1 MWSPKKPLFAAP
13 GGLVYNWPMN
23 SSFGS
28 LLIAVLTIS
37 ILPWADTALADY
49 TLVLKNGRRITVQ
62 AYREEGSMIKFYGI
76 GGEIG
81 IGKDQVQSILKAG
94 EGEGRGLSVPGL
106 EASQGQASEG
116 NQEAPIPLTQPQREE
131 GMAEATGTAASSE
144 GLLTPGTT
152 PEDEA
157 AKEEQKYQQRM
168 REVTENLRA
177 AKDRYLSASR
187 GTSSPDPML
196 LTGDEAIRARADD
209 LNSRLRDQQH
219 NPGGPADAG
228 GVKLANPSPFTGQ
241 PPGTIDL
248 RPGEVVPR
256 VELPAPVYSERER
269 DLSALR
275 NQVNDLVKERQRLIE
290 EMRQKN
296 LDTGNLFE

>member
-1 MWSPKKPLFAAP
+1 
-13 GGLVYNWPMN
+13 MN
-23 SSFGS
+23 LSFGA
-28 LLIAVLTIS
+28 LLVAFLAFVIP
-37 ILPWADTALADY
+37 PWGHLALAEY

-62 AYREEGSMIKFYGI
+62 AYREEGNTIKFYGI

-94 EGEGRGLSVPGL
+94 EGEGRGLSLSAP
-106 EASQGQASEG
+106 ASSQGEASEG
-116 NQEAPIPLTQPQREE
+116 SQEERRPAPETQRQKARP
-131 GMAEATGTAASSE
+131 EAAGPPETGDESAPPE
-144 GLLTPGTT
+144 LTPA
-152 PEDEA
+152 DQA
-157 AKEEQKYQQRM
+157 AKEEQEYQRRM
-168 REVTENLRA
+168 REVTEQLRA
-177 AKDRYLSASR
+177 AEERYRSASR
-187 GTSSPDPML
+187 GDSSPDPAL

-241 PPGTIDL
+241 PPVMTEL

-256 VELPAPVYSERER
+256 VEPPAPVYSEKER
-269 DLSALR
+269 DLSTLR
-275 NQVNDLVKERQRLIE
+275 SQVNELVKERQRLIE

-296 LDTGNLFE
+296 LQTGDLFLQ